1 MRNSQIYR
9 SVLWALVAVYGAVIF
24 ANTLHLVS
32 IPIPVVLLVTILF
45 ALIHGAVRYGW
56 AGIVTFIVISL
67 VVSNILENTSI
78 LTGFPFGHYH
88 YTDLLGPKLFLVPL
102 LIGPAYVA
110 TGYLAWG
117 LANVLVGDVRRGAS
131 AFTTVAVPF
140 IGAFLMAMWDLSFD
154 PNFSTVQHF
163 WIWEQ
168 GGGYFGVPLTN
179 YLGWFFT
186 VYVFLQLFALVI
198 RFRRSGQETMR
209 TLPRSYYAQAVVMY
223 AVLGL
228 SYLLAYIALGT
239 NSLVTDAAGMVWQT
253 RSIAEAAATV
263 SLYTMIFAAGLTA
276 VKLGQGLAD
285 ARETSVESAPP
296 KETDRLIEPKTG
308 TAKPSLAR

>member
-1 MRNSQIYR
+1 MSQTRNGMRNTNLSR
-9 SVLWALVAVYGAVIF
+9 TTLWVLVALYAAVIF
-24 ANTLHLVS
+24 ANTLSLVS
-32 IPIPVVLLVTILF
+32 IPIPVVLLITVLF

-56 AGIVTFIVISL
+56 GGILTFIVISL
-67 VVSNILENTSI
+67 VVSNILENLSI
-78 LTGFPFGHYH
+78 LTGFPFGHYY

-110 TGYLAWG
+110 TGYLAWV

-131 AFTTVAVPF
+131 AFTTFAVPF
-140 IGAFLMAMWDLSFD
+140 VGAFLMAMWDLSFD
-154 PNFSTVQHF
+154 PGFSTVRHF

-228 SYLLAYIALGT
+228 SYVLAYMAFGT
-239 NSLVTDAAGMVWQT
+239 NRSVADAAGMVWQT

-263 SLYTMIFAAGLTA
+263 SIYTMLFAVALSA
-276 VKLGQGLAD
+276 VRLYQ
-285 ARETSVESAPP
+285 APASEIGRGEGTLFELP
-296 KETDRLIEPKTG
+296 K
-308 TAKPSLAR
+308 